1 MGVLIIVSLP
11 NPDAS
16 ALGVDTNKQAE
27 IEAVGSR
34 LGTVGLRPIKDA
46 VAAEIAYDDIRLVV
60 AVFRCN
66 EKLLK
71 LATRT

>member
-27 IEAVGSR
+27 IEAAGSR

-46 VAAEIAYDDIRLVV
+46 VAAEIAYDEYTSRRRRVSLQ
-60 AVFRCN
+60 
-66 EKLLK
+66 
-71 LATRT
+71 